1 MTQSTDTTVPVPVE
15 ADWDRAP
22 SVLEGAKTLELTPER
37 CGLPYWFEHVASGM
51 LGRLADGTVT
61 SEPPTAAVTEP
72 GPLRDALLAE
82 FSFRH
87 LAEEKA
93 ARALSFLVF
102 HAPDTACLEFF
113 STQLVDEAR
122 HARAFRDHLLRL
134 GVPAAELAAT
144 VEKAAGAASA
154 AVLDPLEEFGLRVL
168 RDNGDFYGG
177 VLVLTVLV
185 EGVLAPAAELSERK
199 WRPLDPAAALV
210 ERGANMDEI
219 RHLAVGSAV
228 VRRHLTERPE
238 ENARLLEIIQEGRR
252 LWAGLPMVDLL
263 FTRESLFQQGL
274 AEHAELI
281 GDYEI
286 WPGRRLVDTG
296 VQERMEAADRWSR
309 ETQDQRLEYM
319 LLGEAV
325 DPT

>member
-1 MTQSTDTTVPVPVE
+1 MPQHTTAPIPVE
-15 ADWDRAP
+15 TDWDRAP
-22 SVLEGAKTLELTPER
+22 NVLEGARTLELTPAQ

-51 LGRLADGTVT
+51 MRRLADGTVADP
-61 SEPPTAAVTEP
+61 PPTAAVTEP
-72 GPLRDALLAE
+72 GPLRDALLGE

-102 HAPDTACLEFF
+102 HAPDADCLEFF

-144 VEKAAGAASA
+144 VDKAAGAARA

-210 ERGANMDEI
+210 ERGAGMDEI
-219 RHLAVGSAV
+219 RHLAVGSSV
-228 VRRHLTERPE
+228 VRQHLTDRPE
-238 ENARLLEIIQEGRR
+238 EKPRLLEIIQEGRR
-252 LWAGLPMVDLL
+252 LWSELPMAELL
-263 FTRESLFQQGL
+263 FTRESLFQRGL
-274 AEHAELI
+274 AEQADLL

-296 VQERMEAADRWSR
+296 IEERMQAADQWSR
-309 ETQDQRLEYM
+309 ETQDHRLEYM

-325 DPT
+325 G

>member
-1 MTQSTDTTVPVPVE
+1 MTTTPVE

-22 SVLEGAKTLELTPER
+22 SVLEGARTLELTTSD
-37 CGLPYWFEHVASGM
+37 CNLPYWLQHVAGTM
-51 LGRLADGTVT
+51 LRRLSDGSV
-61 SEPPTAAVTEP
+61 PDVGPTAAVRTP
-72 GPLRDALLAE
+72 GPLRDAIVDE
-82 FSFRH
+82 FTFRH

-102 HAPDTACLEFF
+102 HAPDTDDLEFF

-122 HARAFRDHLLRL
+122 HARIFREHLLRVGL
-134 GVPAAELAAT
+134 SAAEIEAEVARTAAT
-144 VEKAAGAASA
+144 TAA
-154 AVLDPLEEFGLRVL
+154 AVLDPLEEFGLQVL
-168 RDNGDFYGG
+168 RDQGDFFGG

-219 RHLAVGSAV
+219 RHLAVGSSV
-228 VRRHLTERPE
+228 VRRYLTEHPEQRP
-238 ENARLLEIIQEGRR
+238 RLLDIVTEGRR
-252 LWAGLPMVDLL
+252 LWEKLPMQEVL
-263 FTRESLFQQGL
+263 FRRESLFQEGL
-274 AEHAELI
+274 AEHAALI

-296 VQERMEAADRWSR
+296 IQERMEAAARWSQ
-309 ETQDQRLEYM
+309 ETQDTRLEYM
-319 LLGEAV
+319 LLSDAAR
-325 DPT
+325 